1 MLDYRLWQQRLIDE
15 LDGTVKTV
23 GFSADIKAVFENAT
37 KIVPAIYIIPST
49 ELSSDRDSTASTGS
63 YTTGSIDVLV
73 AARDYSDAL
82 GSKALDTNYEVT
94 KAVFKA
100 LNGWTPPDA
109 DCPIHKRS
117 GKRIMFKDSI
127 LYYAVN
133 YDCKYFES

>member
-1 MLDYRLWQQRLIDE
+1 MLDYRLWQERLKDE
-15 LDGTVKTV
+15 LGGLVKTV
-23 GFSADIKAVFENAT
+23 GFSADIKAVFDNA
-37 KIVPAIYIIPST
+37 INLVPAIYLIPST
-49 ELSSDRDSTASTGS
+49 ELSQDRDSTASTGS

-73 AARDYSDAL
+73 VARDYSDAL
-82 GSKALDTNYEVT
+82 GSKALDTNYDVT

-109 DCPIHKRS
+109 DSPVHKRT
-117 GKRIMFKDSI
+117 GKRVMFKDSN